1 LFTYNGESTSR
12 IEVSFYG
19 DKLKDVDTYTEIIGT
34 LYPGREL
41 KQNKDGTSIC

>member
-19 DKLKDVDTYTEIIGT
+19 DKLKDVDAYRVIIGT
-34 LYPGREL
+34 LYPGR
-41 KQNKDGTSIC
+41 

>member
-19 DKLKDVDTYTEIIGT
+19 IKLKDVDSYREIIGT
-34 LYPGREL
+34 LYPGR
-41 KQNKDGTSIC
+41 